1 MKTLFPI
8 ILGAFTLLL
17 ACGNNQSLC
26 TCIEAGDAVN
36 QLSESFFHREYSV
49 LGKDSL
55 DALIAH
61 RDSLCEEFQLMSG
74 EEMLKL
80 KENCP
85 SD

>member
-1 MKTLFPI
+1 MKIIVPI
-8 ILGAFTLLL
+8 IFCSLLTLSS
-17 ACGNNQSLC
+17 CSNDQSLC

-61 RDSLCEEFQLMSG
+61 RDALCEEFQLMSG